1 MFDVEVHLRIRC
13 QECGY
18 QVKRR
23 FLDLLGSRKTRCPGC
38 NTKMV
43 HLARG
48 QNMGRNNVELEELR
62 KFIET
67 VETSWSHLVNE
78 HMTHESRRLWSAEEA
93 GPA

>member
-13 QECGY
+13 LQCGY

-23 FLDLLGSRKTRCPGC
+23 FLELLGSRKTKCPGC
-38 NTKMV
+38 NAKMV
-43 HLARG
+43 HLARA
-48 QNMGRNNVELEELR
+48 QDGRDLEEIR

-67 VETSWSHLVNE
+67 VESSWSHIVNE
-78 HMTHESRRLWSAEEA
+78 HMIHDSRRLWGSEEA